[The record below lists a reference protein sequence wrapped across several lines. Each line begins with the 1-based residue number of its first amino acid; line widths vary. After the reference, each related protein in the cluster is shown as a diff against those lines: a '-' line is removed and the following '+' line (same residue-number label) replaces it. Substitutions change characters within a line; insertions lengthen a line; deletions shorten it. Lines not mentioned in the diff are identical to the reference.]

1 MRWMR
6 YGTRRNSM
14 NATNK
19 SLPAKRSFIKWSFIK
34 CSSANLLKKWVIFL
48 IGIFF
53 IILMLSNQVL
63 AAPCF
68 NNAQSAYDYL
78 LSQET
83 AQSQAR
89 AQTSININRA
99 TEAEL
104 VALNGIGS
112 SKAQAIILYRE
123 MFGGFKTVDELT
135 KVKGIGAKTVEKN
148 RQRLSVQD

>member
-6 YGTRRNSM
+6 YGKRRNSM

-19 SLPAKRSFIKWSFIK
+19 SLFIKWQH
-34 CSSANLLKKWVIFL
+34 ANLFKNAAVFL
-48 IGIFF
+48 VGIFS
-53 IILMLSNQVL
+53 IMVMLSHPVF

-68 NNAQSAYDYL
+68 DNAKSAYHYL
-78 LSQET
+78 LTQEA

-89 AQTSININRA
+89 TQTRININRA

-135 KVKGIGAKTVEKN
+135 KVKGIGAKTVERN

>member
-6 YGTRRNSM
+6 YGKRRNSM

-19 SLPAKRSFIKWSFIK
+19 SRFIKWQHACLPK
-34 CSSANLLKKWVIFL
+34 NLTIFL
-48 IGIFF
+48 VGV
-53 IILMLSNQVL
+53 LSVITISFNPAL

-68 NNAQSAYDYL
+68 DNAKSAYKQL
-78 LSQET
+78 LTQET

-89 AQTSININRA
+89 TQTRININRA

>member
-6 YGTRRNSM
+6 YGKRRNSM

-19 SLPAKRSFIKWSFIK
+19 SLFIKWQH
-34 CSSANLLKKWVIFL
+34 ANLFKNAAVFL
-48 IGIFF
+48 VGIFS
-53 IILMLSNQVL
+53 IMVMLSHPVF
-63 AAPCF
+63 AATCF
-68 NNAQSAYDYL
+68 DNAKSAYHYL
-78 LSQET
+78 LTQET

-89 AQTSININRA
+89 TQTRININRA

>member
-1 MRWMR
+1 
-6 YGTRRNSM
+6 M

-19 SLPAKRSFIKWSFIK
+19 SRFIKWQH
-34 CSSANLLKKWVIFL
+34 ANLFKNAAVFL
-48 IGIFF
+48 VGIFS
-53 IILMLSNQVL
+53 IMAMLSHPVF

-68 NNAQSAYDYL
+68 DNAKSAYHYL
-78 LSQET
+78 LTQET

-89 AQTSININRA
+89 TQTRININRA

>member
-6 YGTRRNSM
+6 YGKRRNSM

-19 SLPAKRSFIKWSFIK
+19 SLFIKWQY
-34 CSSANLLKKWVIFL
+34 ANLFKNAAVFL
-48 IGIFF
+48 VGIFS
-53 IILMLSNQVL
+53 IMVMLSHPVF

-68 NNAQSAYDYL
+68 DNAKSAYHYL
-78 LSQET
+78 LTQEA

-89 AQTSININRA
+89 TQTRININRA

>member
-6 YGTRRNSM
+6 YGKRRNSM

-19 SLPAKRSFIKWSFIK
+19 SRFIKWQH
-34 CSSANLLKKWVIFL
+34 ANLFKNAAIFL
-48 IGIFF
+48 VGIFS
-53 IILMLSNQVL
+53 IMVMLSHPVF

-68 NNAQSAYDYL
+68 DNAKSAYHYL
-78 LSQET
+78 LTQEA

-89 AQTSININRA
+89 TQTRININRA

>member
-1 MRWMR
+1 
-6 YGTRRNSM
+6 M

-19 SLPAKRSFIKWSFIK
+19 SLFIKWQH
-34 CSSANLLKKWVIFL
+34 ANLFKNAAVFL
-48 IGIFF
+48 VGIFS
-53 IILMLSNQVL
+53 IMVMLSHPVL

-68 NNAQSAYDYL
+68 DNAKSAYHYL
-78 LSQET
+78 LTQET

-89 AQTSININRA
+89 TQTRININRA

>member
-1 MRWMR
+1 
-6 YGTRRNSM
+6 M

-19 SLPAKRSFIKWSFIK
+19 SRFIKWQH
-34 CSSANLLKKWVIFL
+34 ANLFKNAAVFL
-48 IGIFF
+48 VGIFS
-53 IILMLSNQVL
+53 IMVMLSHPVF

-68 NNAQSAYDYL
+68 DNAKSAYHYL
-78 LSQET
+78 LTQET

-89 AQTSININRA
+89 TQTRININRA